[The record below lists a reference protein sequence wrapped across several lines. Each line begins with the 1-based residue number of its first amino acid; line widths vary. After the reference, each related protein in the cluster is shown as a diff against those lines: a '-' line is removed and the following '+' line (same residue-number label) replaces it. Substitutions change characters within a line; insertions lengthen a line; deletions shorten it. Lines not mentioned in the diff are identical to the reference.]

1 MIRKEPFEPLHIDMT
16 PMVDAI
22 FAIILFLVATS
33 SIVESLEQD
42 LSIDLPKMSKT
53 ARPDPKVGAAVIVN
67 VRLKEGKAEY
77 HIENQ
82 VMTINAIQN
91 YLSKKRMINKDQMV
105 VIRGD
110 RYVKWNDIANVLK
123 AAADSGISKLSAT
136 YEVLETR

>member
-33 SIVESLEQD
+33 SIVESMEQD
-42 LSIDLPKMSKT
+42 LSIDLPKMSKSPT
-53 ARPDPKVGAAVIVN
+53 IKPATGAAVIVN
-67 VRLKEGKAEY
+67 VRLRDGKPEY

-82 VMTINAIQN
+82 VQSLASIQS
-91 YLSKKRMINKDQMV
+91 YLSKKRMINKDQLV

-123 AAADSGISKLSAT
+123 AAADAGITKLSAT
-136 YEVLETR
+136 YEVLETN